1 MNPSIEDD
9 RLVQLLMRGDGH
21 IAYDAARRKLD
32 HAALVLTADA
42 ATGVPWMQAA
52 LLTAAECGVRMF
64 PGGVYLGS
72 DFGDTTVVGQ
82 FGRWPIRRHL
92 ELAGCRYTGAPAHAI
107 ALHIGTERP
116 RMRGGALCWADG
128 WAGLVGIEAPAD
140 PPRGGNEIG
149 GVMAAAMGIGEV
161 FRSVVLGDKL
171 ACRRTSRLSALSPG
185 CEAAAGID
193 LRYLPAAYW
202 MLGLGNLGQAA
213 LWTIGLLP
221 YADPGMVSL
230 FLQDADKSEVGNLA
244 IQLLTKPDWIG
255 RKKARSAA
263 SWAEAR
269 GFGTTV
275 IESRFVDGTKRS
287 ADEPGLVLVGVD
299 NLAARRAAAGSNFDL
314 VVDAGLGATPSEI
327 FDIRL
332 HGFPGKRS
340 PEQAW
345 PAQDG
350 PLEAPLVP
358 ALQELVDAGR
368 IDRCGALMI
377 AGRSLGV
384 PSTAVAA
391 AAIQVAQACQAVSD
405 GTFVDFADLAL
416 TNCRHAVGR
425 RHMLARPGILP
436 FVRARLEAGTA
447 SKAR

>member
-1 MNPSIEDD
+1 MNLSIEDD
-9 RLVQLLMRGDGH
+9 RLAQLLMRGDGH
-21 IAYDAARRKLD
+21 VGYDEARRRLD

-42 ATGVPWMQAA
+42 ATGAPWIQAA
-52 LLTAAECGVRMF
+52 LFTAAECGVRMF

-82 FGRWPIRRHL
+82 FGRWPVRRHL
-92 ELAGCRYTGAPAHAI
+92 ELAGCRTTAAPAHAV
-107 ALHIGTERP
+107 ALHVGTGRR
-116 RMRGGALCWADG
+116 RMQRGALCWADG

-140 PPRGGNEIG
+140 PPRSGNEIG
-149 GVMAAAMGIGEV
+149 GVIAAAMGIGEV

-171 ACRRTSRLSALSPG
+171 ACRRFSRLSALSPG
-185 CEAAAGID
+185 CEDATGID
-193 LRYLPAAYW
+193 LDYLPAAYW
-202 MLGLGNLGQAA
+202 LLGLGNLGQAA

-244 IQLLTKPDWIG
+244 VQLLTKPDWLG
-255 RKKARSAA
+255 RKKARNAA

-287 ADEPGLVLVGVD
+287 ADEPGLAIVGVD

-314 VVDAGLGATPSEI
+314 VLDAGLGATPSEI

-332 HGFPGKRS
+332 HGFPGRRS

-345 PAQDG
+345 PQQDDH
-350 PLEAPLVP
+350 LEVPLVP

-384 PSTAVAA
+384 PSTAVVA
-391 AAIQVAQACQAVSD
+391 AAIQVAQACRAVGD
-405 GTFVDFADLAL
+405 GTFVDLADVAL
-416 TNCRHAVGR
+416 TNCRRAAGR
-425 RHMLARPGILP
+425 QYMLARPGVLP
-436 FVRARLEAGTA
+436 FLRARLGPAIG
-447 SKAR
+447 

>member
-1 MNPSIEDD
+1 MNLSIEDD
-9 RLVQLLMRGDGH
+9 RLAQLLMRGDGN
-21 IAYDAARRKLD
+21 ISYDEARRRLD
-32 HAALVLTADA
+32 QAALVLTADDV
-42 ATGVPWMQAA
+42 TGVPWIQAA
-52 LLTAAECGVRMF
+52 LLTAAECGLRMF

-82 FGRWPIRRHL
+82 FGRWPLRRHL
-92 ELAGCRYTGAPAHAI
+92 ELAGCRSTGAPAHAV
-107 ALHIGTERP
+107 ALHVGTERR
-116 RMRGGALCWADG
+116 RMQGGALCWADG
-128 WAGLVGIEAPAD
+128 WAGLVGIETPAD
-140 PPRGGNEIG
+140 PPPAGNEIG

-185 CEAAAGID
+185 CEDAAGID
-193 LRYLPAAYW
+193 LAYLPAAYW

-244 IQLLTKPDWIG
+244 IQLLTRPDWIG
-255 RKKARSAA
+255 RKKARNVAT
-263 SWAEAR
+263 WAEAR

-275 IESRFVDGTKRS
+275 IESRFVDGTNRS
-287 ADEPGLVLVGVD
+287 ADEPGLALVGVD

-332 HGFPGKRS
+332 HGFPGRRS

-345 PAQDG
+345 PQQDG
-350 PLEAPLVP
+350 HLDVPLVP
-358 ALQELVDAGR
+358 ALQELVDAGC

-384 PSTAVAA
+384 PSTAVVA
-391 AAIQVAQACQAVSD
+391 AAIQVAQACRAVGD
-405 GTFVDFADLAL
+405 GTFVDLADVAL
-416 TNCRHAVGR
+416 RNCRRAAGR
-425 RHMLARPGILP
+425 RHRLARPGVLP
-436 FVRARLEAGTA
+436 FVRARRETTA
-447 SKAR
+447 R